1 MDTVTERGGS
11 GSLPPGT
18 RVGRTPATSKPADV
32 DDLDATPTLRP
43 RPLLAR
49 REGVRFPSL
58 TPRLGERVSA
68 LRARFGV
75 LMWLY
80 ALVPLPLVTDWIENG
95 EPPNSPRGWVTEILG
110 GLVILLLVA
119 RVRRDHRALEVMSR
133 SDALTGLLN
142 RRAFAAA
149 IEVECARARRS
160 REPLCVAY
168 LDIDNF
174 KAINDRFGHAAG
186 DQVLRQFAMA
196 VGQTVRVHLDGAFRL
211 GGDEFTLLLAATSA
225 EQAEVVVDRIRS
237 FCAVHDSRWAVGAFE
252 FSAGIVVFD
261 PAESTQELMTRGDA
275 LMYRQKQMHR
285 SSTR

>member
-1 MDTVTERGGS
+1 MSV
-11 GSLPPGT
+11 
-18 RVGRTPATSKPADV
+18 DV
-32 DDLDATPTLRP
+32 DELDPA
-43 RPLLAR
+43 RPLRAPALPSP
-49 REGVRFPSL
+49 REALRFPSL
-58 TPRLGERVSA
+58 MPRFADRVSA
-68 LRARFGV
+68 LRARVGV

-80 ALVPLPLVTDWIENG
+80 VLVPLPLVTDWVENR
-95 EPPNSPRGWVTEILG
+95 ELPNSPRGWMTEIVG
-110 GLVILLLVA
+110 GLVILLLVT

-149 IEVECARARRS
+149 IAVECARARRS
-160 REPLCVAY
+160 GEPLCVAY

-196 VGQTVRVHLDGAFRL
+196 IEQTVRAHLDGAFRL
-211 GGDEFTLLLAATSA
+211 GGDEFALLLAATSA

-252 FSAGIVVFD
+252 FSAGIVAFD
-261 PAESTQELMTRGDA
+261 PAESAQELLTRSDA
-275 LMYRQKQMHR
+275 LMYRQKQTHR
-285 SSTR
+285 LSTR